1 MGFGRKAKA
10 FGARGAM
17 IEAPDQPG
25 VSSIRHAGPA
35 NPIAAEMQPAITL
48 GIEEELQVV
57 DARTGAL
64 VAHDI
69 PLVKHVLPDGSGA
82 FGCEIHKCAIELQ
95 TSIASHPDMA
105 IRTLSALRNAAR
117 TQAALRG
124 QKVLAAGLHPFSQW
138 KHQAVHEDTAHYPH
152 YAHLLHEFGDIAR
165 SAMSFG
171 LHIHLGL
178 PDPQYRMPVMN
189 ALRSV
194 LPDVL
199 ALSVSSP
206 FHEGRDTGLASWRHS
221 LLGRYPRMGIPDVW
235 PDEKTYFD
243 SIAMLRRLG
252 SLEPDQG
259 MWDDL
264 RLHHRYGT
272 LEVRICDAV
281 HSLQRIWLIVA
292 LLQCETAIL
301 MQEAA
306 NGGLPEPE
314 PRLWIEE
321 NKWRA
326 RRYGTA
332 ATFIDW
338 RRNETI
344 SVEARFER
352 WLERI
357 LPAATKFNL
366 WPQIELTAASVL
378 REKNEADQQRTW
390 YLQGGSF
397 EAVVNGLADAT
408 AVSWTPPAPIR
419 RNRRDISE
427 SSKAA
432 NQGRNPLPA
441 SSAFLRTGRPTS

>member
-1 MGFGRKAKA
+1 
-10 FGARGAM
+10 M
-17 IEAPDQPG
+17 IEVQDQPDTDNL
-25 VSSIRHAGPA
+25 RHAGPA
-35 NPIAAEMQPAITL
+35 SPIAAEVQPAITL

-57 DARTGAL
+57 DGRNGAL
-64 VAHDI
+64 VAHEI
-69 PLVKHVLPDGSGA
+69 PFAKHVLPDGSGA

-95 TSIASHPDMA
+95 TSIASHPDAA
-105 IRTLSALRNAAR
+105 IRTLSGLRAAAR

-138 KHQAVHEDTAHYPH
+138 RSQPVHEEASHYPH
-152 YAHLLHEFGDIAR
+152 YAHLLNEYGDIAR

-178 PDPQYRMPVMN
+178 PDAQFRMPVMN

-194 LPDVL
+194 LPDVF

-221 LLGRYPRMGIPDVW
+221 LLGRYPRMGVPDIW
-235 PDEKTYFD
+235 PDEKAYFD
-243 SIAMLRRLG
+243 CIARLRQMG
-252 SLEPDQG
+252 SLEHDQG

-281 HSLQRIWLIVA
+281 HSLERIWLIAA
-292 LLQCETAIL
+292 LLQCEVATL

-306 NGGLPEPE
+306 KGTLPEPE
-314 PRLWIEE
+314 PRIWIEE

-326 RRYGTA
+326 RRRGPA
-332 ATFIDW
+332 ASFIDW
-338 RRNETI
+338 RRNKTV
-344 SVEARFER
+344 SVEARFEG

-357 LPAATKFNL
+357 LPAAKRLNL
-366 WPQIELTAASVL
+366 WPQIELAVASVL
-378 REKNEADQQRTW
+378 GEQSEAEQQRLW
-390 YLQGGSF
+390 YAEAGSF
-397 EAVVNGLADAT
+397 ETVVDHLVEAT
-408 AVSWTPPAPIR
+408 AKPWTPPAPIR

-427 SSKAA
+427 SSKA
-432 NQGRNPLPA
+432 NPGHRPIPA
-441 SSAFLRTGRPTS
+441 SPTLVRAGRPTT